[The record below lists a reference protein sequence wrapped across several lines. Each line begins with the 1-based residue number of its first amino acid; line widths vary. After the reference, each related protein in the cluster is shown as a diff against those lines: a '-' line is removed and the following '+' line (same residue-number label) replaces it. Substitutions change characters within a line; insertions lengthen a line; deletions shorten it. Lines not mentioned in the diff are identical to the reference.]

1 MFVQLAPADD
11 AVPVDEKHRALA
23 HAAVLAPH
31 TELPRHRAFR
41 MEIGKQ
47 GKGEAAELLGP
58 SPMRIHTVHSE
69 ARELIDRRVEPRM
82 VGREGLD
89 LRLSAAG
96 KFPDIES

>member
-58 SPMRIHTVHSE
+58 SPMRIHTVHTDAQYLSVRRLE
-69 ARELIDRRVEPRM
+69 ARM
-82 VGREGLD
+82 VALEGVD

-96 KFPDIES
+96 KVQHIES